1 MMPISRETLTGFGG
15 EYFPDPE
22 DHEGNL
28 MASKGDKALLQGY
41 KSVLNSKNTE
51 ESLVSEAPLAFSV
64 SSTNLIPL

>member
-1 MMPISRETLTGFGG
+1 MILTSRETLTGCGG

-41 KSVLNSKNTE
+41 KSVLNSKDTE